1 MNIAAQLTPHAAN
14 ETATLRTVVL
24 GLPDSPGAT
33 PSLEEA
39 YDATSYRSVELGIYP
54 QEKDIK
60 REMDSLLSVLER
72 YQVEVLRP
80 TFIPNYNQIFARD
93 VAFTIEDRFFVA
105 NMIEDRMREVEAF
118 RPIFDRI
125 APGHLVEMP
134 KEAHA
139 EGGDVL
145 LYNDYLFIGTC
156 GEDEF
161 DRYKTARTN
170 HAGIEFFKKQFPNK
184 KVVPLHLRKHD
195 TDPTQSILHLDCTFQ
210 PVAEG
215 KAVVYPGGFVREEEY
230 QLIERIFGREN
241 LFVVTQEEAMSLST
255 NLFSLS
261 PRAIISE
268 ERFER
273 LNHHLATE
281 WNMVVEAI
289 PYHEISKEGGLL
301 RCSTCPIVRD

>member
-1 MNIAAQLTPHAAN
+1 MAALLTPHATN

-24 GLPDSPGAT
+24 GLPDSPGVA
-33 PSLEEA
+33 PSLSEA

-54 QEKDIK
+54 QDADIK
-60 REMDSLLSVLER
+60 REMDSLLAVLEKH
-72 YQVEVLRP
+72 QVEVLRP
-80 TFIPNYNQIFARD
+80 NFIPDYNQIFARD
-93 VAFTIEDRFFVA
+93 VAFTIDDRYFVA

-118 RPIFDRI
+118 RPVFDRI

-134 KEAHA
+134 KEVHA

-145 LYNDYLFIGTC
+145 LYDDYLFIGTC
-156 GEDEF
+156 RDDEF

-170 HAGIEFFKKQFPNK
+170 RAGIEFFTRKFPNK
-184 KVVPLHLRKHD
+184 KVIPLHLRKHD

-215 KAVVYPGGFVREEEY
+215 KAVVYPEGFAREEEY
-230 QLIERIFGREN
+230 QLIESIFGKEN

-261 PRAIISE
+261 PRVIISE

-281 WNMVVEAI
+281 WGMVVETV

-301 RCSTCPIVRD
+301 RCSTCPIIRD